1 LRDGARTWSSCV
13 VVARY
18 RTAFSLLI
26 AASAC
31 GAPAS
36 EESHG
41 TPVTY
46 DGKNRV
52 LRFDGA
58 ADYAT
63 TGTAAFPFPTEPQTV
78 ALWVRLADAPPPAGD
93 SGTANGMQTLISLRK
108 DFDSGFMLGLRD
120 GAFEVSSVY
129 TGRTYV
135 RAAMPAK
142 KSVWQYLA
150 YTFERSVH
158 RLYVDGQPVGEGDTE
173 PSNRTPTTVW
183 LGSVNGSSAFFAGDV
198 DEVRVHTAALSSS
211 TIAAQAER
219 GRARDASIEQ
229 PDALVLWLGFDE
241 VSGFR
246 ALDRSARGNE
256 ALLGDGIAAHSP
268 ERLIEDP

>member
-1 LRDGARTWSSCV
+1 
-13 VVARY
+13 
-18 RTAFSLLI
+18 LLI

-31 GAPAS
+31 GAPVS

-58 ADYAT
+58 ANYAT
-63 TGTAAFPFPTEPQTV
+63 SGTAAFPFPTDPQTV
-78 ALWVRLADAPPPAGD
+78 ALWVRPADAAPPAGD
-93 SGTANGMQTLISLRK
+93 SGAANGMQTLVSLRK
-108 DFDSGFMLGLRD
+108 DFDSGLVLGLRD
-120 GAFEVSSVY
+120 GAFEVWSAY
-129 TGRTYV
+129 NKRTFV

-150 YTFERSVH
+150 YTFNRSVH
-158 RLYVDGQPVGEGDTE
+158 RLYVDGQPAGEGDTE
-173 PSNRTPTTVW
+173 PNNRTPTTAW
-183 LGSVNGSSAFFAGDV
+183 LGSVNGSSAFFAGDM
-198 DEVRVHTAALSSS
+198 DEVRVYTAALSSS
-211 TIAAQAER
+211 TIAAQTAR
-219 GRARDASIEQ
+219 GRVRDASIEQ

-246 ALDRSARGNE
+246 ALDRSARNNE
-256 ALLGDGIAAHSP
+256 ALLGDGIAAHTP
-268 ERLIEDP
+268 ERVVLDP

>member
-1 LRDGARTWSSCV
+1 
-13 VVARY
+13 
-18 RTAFSLLI
+18 
-26 AASAC
+26 
-31 GAPAS
+31 
-36 EESHG
+36 
-41 TPVTY
+41 VTY

-58 ADYAT
+58 TDYAT
-63 TGTAAFPFPTEPQTV
+63 TGTAAFPFPTDPQTV
-78 ALWVRLADAPPPAGD
+78 ALWVRLADTAPPLVDAGA
-93 SGTANGMQTLISLRK
+93 ANGMQVLVSLRK

-120 GAFEVSSVY
+120 GSFEVWSVY
-129 TGRTYV
+129 TSRTFA

-142 KSVWQYLA
+142 KSIWQYVA

-158 RLYVDGQPVGEGDTE
+158 RLYVDGQPAGEGETE
-173 PSNRTPTTVW
+173 PSNRTPTTAW
-183 LGSVNGSSAFFAGDV
+183 LGSVNGSSAFFAGDM

-211 TIAAQAER
+211 TIAAQAAR

-229 PDALVLWLGFDE
+229 PDALVSWLGFDE

-256 ALLGDGIAAHSP
+256 ALLGDGIAEHAP